1 MKMLKYLLN
10 AIDYM
15 YFRIA
20 KTYFK
25 EDGKGA
31 STALLGISLFLAALI
46 LAPIL
51 VIIGNLYGDFFILA
65 NKTVLSIVAISLQV
79 VFLCISYFRYKKI
92 GEILN
97 SKWADEKEPDK
108 TTHGVLV
115 VIALLFPF
123 ILIVLDI
130 II

>member
-51 VIIGNLYGDFFILA
+51 VIIGNLYGDFFI
-65 NKTVLSIVAISLQV
+65 KQY
-79 VFLCISYFRYKKI
+79 FL
-92 GEILN
+92 
-97 SKWADEKEPDK
+97 
-108 TTHGVLV
+108 
-115 VIALLFPF
+115 
-123 ILIVLDI
+123 
-130 II
+130 